1 MHGKET
7 LQVKAGAGEG
17 TATASCRCGAPG
29 AMGMHQSV
37 LVSLQCERAL
47 AVPRQLTI
55 QQP

>member
-17 TATASCRCGAPG
+17 TATASCRCGATG

-37 LVSLQCERAL
+37 LVPLQCERAL